1 MEDDMSADAPD
12 VRAGARGLRQ
22 ASAVTQAVPGE
33 RPGPGRGPAR
43 KDADSTRAGGR
54 VGLWQVIALRVGAGI
69 LLLAIWQ
76 AGAKLF
82 APSYIATPVGAIGAI
97 PGVLGDSSFWG
108 STGSTLLAIVEGLAI
123 AVVVGTVIGL
133 AMGRLPDLNRVL
145 GMYVGA
151 FYAIPLIAIV
161 PLVTVW
167 FGYTPQTRLVMI
179 VLEAVLPIIYNVAE
193 GSRHVSAVYLDVTRI
208 HHVPWWRV
216 WGGVVFPN
224 ATPYVLAGV
233 DLAIGR
239 AVIGAV
245 VAEFVTS
252 INGLGYYIIFN
263 VRSFHENQGVVALAV
278 IVIFALVVRA
288 LVNFTVARVMP
299 WYRPAKEA

>member
-12 VRAGARGLRQ
+12 IRAEARELRQ

-33 RPGPGRGPAR
+33 RPDPGRGPAR
-43 KDADSTRAGGR
+43 KNADSTRAEGR
-54 VGLWQVIALRVGAGI
+54 IGLWQVTALRVGAGI

-76 AGAKLF
+76 VGAKLF
-82 APSYIATPVGAIGAI
+82 APSYIATPLGAIGAI

-108 STGSTLLAIVEGLAI
+108 GTGATLFAIVEGLAI
-123 AVVVGTVIGL
+123 AVVVGTVVGL

-161 PLVTVW
+161 PLLTVW
-167 FGYTPQTRLVMI
+167 FGYTPQARLAMI

-193 GSRHVSAVYLDVTRI
+193 GSRQVSAVYLDVTRI
-208 HHVPWWRV
+208 HHVRWWRV

-224 ATPYVLAGV
+224 AMPYVLAGI

-245 VAEFVTS
+245 VAEFITA

-263 VRSFHENQGVVALAV
+263 VRSFHEDQGVVALVV

-288 LVNFTVARVMP
+288 LVNLTVARVMP

>member
-1 MEDDMSADAPD
+1 MSADPAD
-12 VRAGARGLRQ
+12 VRAE
-22 ASAVTQAVPGE
+22 ASAGTKASTAASSGGG
-33 RPGPGRGPAR
+33 PGPAHRDAGTTPAEGHSSPWQT
-43 KDADSTRAGGR
+43 AALRAAAGIALLA
-54 VGLWQVIALRVGAGI
+54 VWQV
-69 LLLAIWQ
+69 
-76 AGAKLF
+76 GAKLF
-82 APSYIATPVGAIGAI
+82 APAYIATPT
-97 PGVLGDSSFWG
+97 GVIAAVPSVFSDSSFWA

-167 FGYTPQTRLVMI
+167 FGYTPQARLAMI
-179 VLEAVLPIIYNVAE
+179 LLEAVLPIIYNVAE
-193 GSRHVSAVYLDVTRI
+193 GSRQVSAVYLDVTRI
-208 HHVPWWRV
+208 HRVPWWRV
-216 WGGVVFPN
+216 WSGVVFPN

-239 AVIGAV
+239 AAIGAV
-245 VAEFVTS
+245 VAEFVTA
-252 INGLGYYIIFN
+252 INGLGSYIILN
-263 VRSFHENQGVVALAV
+263 VQSFHENQGVVALVV

-288 LVNFTVARVMP
+288 LVNLTVARVMP